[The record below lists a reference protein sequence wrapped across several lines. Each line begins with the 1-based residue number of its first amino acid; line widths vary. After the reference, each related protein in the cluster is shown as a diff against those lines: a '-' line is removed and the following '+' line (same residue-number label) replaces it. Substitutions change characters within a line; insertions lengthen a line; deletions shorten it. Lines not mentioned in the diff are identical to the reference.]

1 MNRKGPSFTVTT
13 SSTSLHLLDQYLHDD
28 VEEEEATEDEDDE
41 DEGEESVVAHEGRL
55 ILEVIHDE
63 DERSAEGEELTK
75 VKNVRRH
82 VRRGEE
88 EEFPEREEDE
98 KVREGEGREEGGT
111 LVRMLLRE
119 RRSRRPRIAISHT
132 TIEDDEYIKRR
143 W

>member
-1 MNRKGPSFTVTT
+1 LNRKGPSFTVTT

-98 KVREGEGREEGGT
+98 KVREGEGREEGG
-111 LVRMLLRE
+111 RE
-119 RRSRRPRIAISHT
+119 GGGRK
-132 TIEDDEYIKRR
+132 EKRR
-143 W
+143 EGGRSMYLAPTPIGLGST